1 MEYVK
6 GLFGKKE
13 EPQQQPQSLFGQQ
26 QPQTFFGQQQPGIM
40 DRLKSMN
47 PFAKG
52 GKKKK
57 PTKKPKKPKTKT
69 KKNRK

>member
-1 MEYVK
+1 MD
-6 GLFGKKE
+6 LFSKLLGKKE
-13 EPQQQPQSLFGQQ
+13 EPQSNLFSQE
-26 QPQTFFGQQQPGIM
+26 QPQTSFFGQPQQPGIM

-57 PTKKPKKPKTKT
+57 KPTKKPKKPKTKT

>member
-13 EPQQQPQSLFGQQ
+13 EPQQQPQSFFGQQ
-26 QPQTFFGQQQPGIM
+26 QPQSFFGQQPGIM
-40 DRLKSMN
+40 DRFKSM
-47 PFAKG
+47 FAKG
-52 GKKKK
+52 GKK

>member
-1 MEYVK
+1 MDYFK

-13 EPQQQPQSLFGQQ
+13 EPQSFFGQQ
-26 QPQTFFGQQQPGIM
+26 QPQTSFDQQPGIM
-40 DRLKSMN
+40 DRFKSMN

>member
-1 MEYVK
+1 MDYFK

-13 EPQQQPQSLFGQQ
+13 EPQQQPQSFFDQ
-26 QPQTFFGQQQPGIM
+26 QPVIM
-40 DRLKSMN
+40 DRFKSMN

-52 GKKKK
+52 GKKK

>member
-13 EPQQQPQSLFGQQ
+13 EPQSNLFSQE
-26 QPQTFFGQQQPGIM
+26 QPQTSFFGQPQQPGIM